1 MKWWHGLIVLILLAG
16 GYGLYKIGSTPA
28 PGQKIPDMGQDHVS
42 PQKVLETKYNS
53 NPPTSGP
60 HLPTWVKP
68 GVYDAPQSEGEL
80 IHSLEHGYV
89 IISYN
94 CGVHLGDNKTIRHR
108 DNKKNIL
115 LSQSLT
121 VLPSRVFAHEEEDTA
136 SSSAEPNLPQV
147 ATGSP
152 SSSLRTSATNDTP
165 ACKTLVKQLTDLAQK
180 KKLFKL
186 IVVPR
191 LQLDTTLAL
200 TAWTYVDKFDPDP
213 IGIDT
218 KRIEKFIDYH
228 RDHGPEKTTE

>member
-16 GYGLYKIGSTPA
+16 GYGLYKIGPTPA

-68 GVYDAPQSEGEL
+68 GIYDAPQNEGEL

-94 CGVHLGDNKTIRHR
+94 CGVHLRASSVKRQASS
-108 DNKKNIL
+108 K
-115 LSQSLT
+115 
-121 VLPSRVFAHEEEDTA
+121 VFAHEEEDTA
-136 SSSAEPNLPQV
+136 SSSAELNVPQV

-152 SSSLRTSATNDTP
+152 SSSLPSEGLGTGRTSAINDTP
-165 ACKTLVKQLTDLAQK
+165 ACKTLVKQITDLAGK

-191 LQLDTTLAL
+191 PQLDTTIAL
-200 TAWTYVDKFDPDP
+200 TAWTYVDKFDQFDE
-213 IGIDT
+213 
-218 KRIEKFIDYH
+218 KRIVRFIDYH
-228 RDHGPEKTTE
+228 RDQGPEKTME